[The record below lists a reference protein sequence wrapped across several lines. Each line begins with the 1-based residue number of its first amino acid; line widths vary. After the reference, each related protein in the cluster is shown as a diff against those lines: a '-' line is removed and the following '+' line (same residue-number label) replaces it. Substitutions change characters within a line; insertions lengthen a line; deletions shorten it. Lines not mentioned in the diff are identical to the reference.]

1 MLPFIAQIFVH
12 GDSLQ
17 DHLVA
22 VVVPDEVYL
31 SRLASTVMGRTVDP
45 SDKEALQAA
54 VGDERVIAAFLAEMD
69 KQAKKARLRGFE
81 TVKGLHLT
89 VVPFSIEDDTL
100 TPTLKVKRFVKCQR
114 ILYCV
119 LITVF

>member
-31 SRLASTVMGRTVDP
+31 ARLASTVMGRTVDP

-54 VGDERVIAAFLAEMD
+54 VGNERVTAAFLAEMD
-69 KQAKKARLRGFE
+69 KQAKRAQLRGFE
-81 TVKGLHLT
+81 MVKGLHLT
-89 VVPFSIEDDTL
+89 IVPFSIEDDTL
-100 TPTLKVKRFVKCQR
+100 TPTLKIKRFVRC
-114 ILYCV
+114 
-119 LITVF
+119 